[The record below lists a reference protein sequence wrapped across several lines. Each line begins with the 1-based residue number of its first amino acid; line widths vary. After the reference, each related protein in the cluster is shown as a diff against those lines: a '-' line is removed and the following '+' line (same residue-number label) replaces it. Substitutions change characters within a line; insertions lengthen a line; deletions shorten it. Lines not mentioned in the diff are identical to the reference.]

1 MSILNAIIKN
11 HFEYKEKRG
20 WEKTYWFFDIHGT
33 ILKPNY
39 TYGNTP
45 KDFYPYAKET
55 LQFLSKL
62 PDICMILYTCSHP
75 HEIEEYI
82 KLFEENDIKFQYVND
97 NPEIVT
103 DVNGYGCYDKKPYVN
118 VLFEDKAGFDP
129 ETEWKLVLFLMKEKY
144 GNNAIIM

>member
-129 ETEWKLVLFLMKEKY
+129 ETEWKLVLFLMREKY
-144 GNNAIIM
+144 GKNT

>member
-20 WEKTYWFFDIHGT
+20 WDKTYWFFDIHGT

-62 PDICMILYTCSHP
+62 PDVCMILYTCSHP
-75 HEIEEYI
+75 HEIEEYV
-82 KLFEENDIKFQYVND
+82 KLFEENNIKFEYVND
-97 NPEIVT
+97 NPEVVT
-103 DVNGYGCYDKKPYVN
+103 DINGYGCYDKKPYVN

-129 ETEWKLVLFLMKEKY
+129 ETEWKLVLLLMKEKY

>member
-20 WEKTYWFFDIHGT
+20 WDKTYWFFDIHGT

-129 ETEWKLVLFLMKEKY
+129 ETEWKLVLFLMREKY
-144 GNNAIIM
+144 GKNT